1 MGEKQNKNK
10 DILKDT
16 TCFSEHRKFA
26 VNCTKESCK
35 FWIDHHTSQNCTLIL
50 ADKGPQ
56 TLQEIGEIFGITRM
70 RICQIEKTIL
80 QKLRKKRKF
89 LKLSEF

>member
-1 MGEKQNKNK
+1 MGEKISKGGGVV
-10 DILKDT
+10 KDT
-16 TCFSEHRKFA
+16 TCFSEHKKLA
-26 VNCTKESCK
+26 VSCSKESCK
-35 FWIDHHTSQNCTLIL
+35 YWIDHNRSQNCTLIL
-50 ADKGPQ
+50 ADEGPQ